1 MKKNSINID
10 ENQIATSPTPLEAR
24 FVQAQARLSP
34 RRQEL
39 LRSILD
45 NPDETYYLSS
55 RELARRYNVDA
66 ATIVRTIQA
75 LGYDRFAEFTADL
88 RQHFMMRMTP
98 YTIMRAAAREKRSVA
113 DHIRHSLDRDLENLD
128 RLRHSLDTE
137 QVENL
142 AKRIHRSQ
150 RIVVVGVDFAA
161 SLAWCLAYGLT
172 ALGFDAEAPIG
183 STGNL
188 QYRVRL
194 LTKHDVLIA
203 ISFGRC
209 LRETVEVVR
218 RAREQ
223 GVPTFGI
230 TDHSTTPLAQYCD
243 AYLLAPITSPSFTG
257 SYVAPMGL
265 INAIFVACAH
275 IKPKRSLAALRPTE
289 QEYRSGS
296 RWYHEPRSNEATAR
310 TNQSKQ
316 SAGPKRS
323 PQKRTS

>member
-1 MKKNSINID
+1 MKKNND
-10 ENQIATSPTPLEAR
+10 ENHLTNSLTPLEAR
-24 FVQAQARLSP
+24 FAQVRARLSP

-45 NPDETYYLSS
+45 NPDETFFLSS
-55 RELARRYNVDA
+55 HELARRYNVNA
-66 ATIVRTIQA
+66 ATIVRVIQA
-75 LGYDRFAEFTADL
+75 LGYDRFAEFMADL

-98 YTIMRAAAREKRSVA
+98 YTIMRTAAQEKRSVA

-128 RLRHSLDTE
+128 HLRHSLNTTHIE
-137 QVENL
+137 EL
-142 AKRIHRSQ
+142 AKRIHRAR
-150 RIVVVGVDFAA
+150 RIMVVGVDFAA

-172 ALGFDAEAPIG
+172 ALGFTAEAPVG

-194 LTKHDVLIA
+194 LTKNDLLIA
-203 ISFGRC
+203 ISFRRC
-209 LRETVEVVR
+209 LRETVEAVR
-218 RAREQ
+218 QAREQ
-223 GVPTFGI
+223 GVPTVGI
-230 TDHSTTPLAQYCD
+230 TDHCTTPLARHCD
-243 AYLLAPITSPSFTG
+243 AYLLASITSPSFTG

-296 RWYHEPRSNEATAR
+296 RWYYEPRSNEATAKMKR
-310 TNQSKQ
+310 SKT
-316 SAGPKRS
+316 SAGAKRA
-323 PQKRTS
+323 PRKRVT